1 MTKNELMAKVNEY
14 KSYKAM
20 AKELEAEMNKLE
32 SELKKEL
39 EDNNV
44 SEMIIG
50 DSIVRYAEYT
60 TSRFDSKSFKAEYS
74 KLYAEYTKEVLNH
87 RFSVA

>member
-1 MTKNELMAKVNEY
+1 MTKKELMDKVNEY

-20 AKELEAEMNKLE
+20 AKELEAEMSKLE

-44 SEMIIG
+44 SEMVVG

>member
-1 MTKNELMAKVNEY
+1 MTKNELMAKVAEY

-20 AKELEAEMNKLE
+20 AKELEAEMDKLE

-39 EDNNV
+39 ADNNV
-44 SEMIIG
+44 SEMIVG